1 MFLALKEIKHE
12 KLRYGLI
19 IAMIA
24 LISYLIFILT
34 SLALGLA
41 QENTAAI
48 DSWKIKSVVLNKD
61 SDTNL
66 RQSLLTTEQVNK
78 LTKNKNNAVIAETT
92 VVAKATDKEKQSASF
107 IGLEKEQFINRD
119 LKISSGR
126 KFTNNHEV
134 VVDDSFKQKGYKLGD
149 YLTLNS
155 DSTKYKIVGFT
166 HNAKINISPII
177 YGTTTTWQNLRGM
190 GSNFGGSAIVSKK
203 I

>member
-24 LISYLIFILT
+24 MISYLIFILT

-48 DSWKIKSVVLNKD
+48 DGWKIKSVVLNKD

-66 RQSLLTTEQVNK
+66 RQSLLTTKHVNK
-78 LTKNKNNAVIAETT
+78 LTKNKNNAVIAEAT

-107 IGLEKEQFINRD
+107 IGLEKKQFINRVRWRGE
-119 LKISSGR
+119 SG
-126 KFTNNHEV
+126 
-134 VVDDSFKQKGYKLGD
+134 
-149 YLTLNS
+149 S
-155 DSTKYKIVGFT
+155 DC
-166 HNAKINISPII
+166 
-177 YGTTTTWQNLRGM
+177 
-190 GSNFGGSAIVSKK
+190 
-203 I
+203 

>member
-12 KLRYGLI
+12 KLRYGVI

-24 LISYLIFILT
+24 LIRDLIFILT

-78 LTKNKNNAVIAETT
+78 LTKNKNNAVIAEAT
-92 VVAKATDKEKQSASF
+92 VIAFLYQ
-107 IGLEKEQFINRD
+107 
-119 LKISSGR
+119 
-126 KFTNNHEV
+126 
-134 VVDDSFKQKGYKLGD
+134 
-149 YLTLNS
+149 
-155 DSTKYKIVGFT
+155 
-166 HNAKINISPII
+166 
-177 YGTTTTWQNLRGM
+177 
-190 GSNFGGSAIVSKK
+190 
-203 I
+203 